1 MWTLA
6 MLEGFGSPIHWILLL
21 CVCAAPVVAVV
32 VLIVVMARTQKTG
45 AVGPRIAVHDA
56 ELERRRQK
64 LALDEK
70 EIELEERRRAL
81 RDSEPR
87 A

>member
-1 MWTLA
+1 MQTLA
-6 MLEGFGSPIHWILLL
+6 MLEGFGSPIHWLLL
-21 CVCAAPVVAVV
+21 LFSCAAPVVGVV
-32 VLIVVMARTQKTG
+32 VLVVLLQRMQKS
-45 AVGPRIAVHDA
+45 GPSVPGGSVQDA

-81 RDSEPR
+81 GDSGKSP
-87 A
+87 